1 MDSFFNSIGLE
12 GPIQAVESFLNMGGD
27 VLLLIMA
34 AAFALWVLIFERYWY
49 FWRDHQGRVDAALA
63 VWRARTDHSS
73 WYAHQVRNQL
83 ISLVDAS
90 VTRNVAMIDTVIGLC
105 PLLGLI
111 GTVTGMI
118 EVFDTLATMGSANA
132 RAMASGVS
140 KATVPTM
147 SGMVV
152 AISGLYFAARLK
164 ARAKREVHL
173 VADHMELH

>member
-12 GPIQAVESFLNMGGD
+12 GPVQAVESFLNMGGD
-27 VLLLIMA
+27 VLILIMV
-34 AAFALWVLIFERYWY
+34 AAFALWVLIAERYYY
-49 FWRDHQGRVDAALA
+49 FWREHPGRVDAALG
-63 VWRARTDHSS
+63 VWHARTDHSS
-73 WYAHQVRNQL
+73 WYAHRVREQL
-83 ISLVDAS
+83 ISLVDTSAS
-90 VTRNVAMIDTVIGLC
+90 RNVAMIDTVIALC

-118 EVFDTLATMGSANA
+118 EVFDTLAAMGSTNP

-164 ARAKREVHL
+164 TRAKREVHL
-173 VADHMELH
+173 VADHMELK